1 MKQREVRR
9 IQDLKVRL
17 KKRVG
22 QGWGKMVN
30 IKILKEAE
38 T

>member
-1 MKQREVRR
+1 MKQREVRI

-22 QGWGKMVN
+22 WGWGKMVN
-30 IKILKEAE
+30 IRF
-38 T
+38 